1 MNRED
6 TIMKKTI
13 AAVILPAA
21 LVMGLT
27 GCGSKAVIEV
37 SVDGIGEYTISK
49 VPIDDVVNFSHNEGE
64 MKITVK
70 EDGDYDF
77 AVVDENGK
85 EYTFTV
91 QYDGKTAEV
100 QTEDDISVNVNI
112 E

>member
-1 MNRED
+1 
-6 TIMKKTI
+6 MKKTI
-13 AAVILPAA
+13 TAVILLAA

-27 GCGSKAVIEV
+27 GCGSKAVLDV
-37 SVDGIGEYTISK
+37 SVDGIGEYSISK
-49 VPIDDVVNFSHNEGE
+49 APTDNVVNFSHNEDGE

-70 EDGDYDF
+70 KDGNYDF
-77 AVVDENGK
+77 AVVDQDGK

-91 QYDGKTAEV
+91 RYHDKTAEV

>member
-1 MNRED
+1 
-6 TIMKKTI
+6 MKKTI

-27 GCGSKAVIEV
+27 GCGSKAVIDV

-49 VPIDDVVNFSHNEGE
+49 VPIDDVVNFSHNEKGE

-85 EYTFTV
+85 EYTLTV